1 MVWEA
6 YNENLDIVLTEIEA
20 LLDELDGKSVI
31 TADHGNLVGER
42 LTGSD
47 PPKVRSSIRRPHGGA
62 REGTVV
68 YS

>member
-42 LTGSD
+42 L
-47 PPKVRSSIRRPHGGA
+47 
-62 REGTVV
+62 
-68 YS
+68 